1 MLWQFQTHPFPI
13 KSKYLPTKP
22 TNKKNAHI
30 QLNVCQVYKGEIE
43 EKLLTD
49 YSNQLTGRIMHQA
62 KPVCNLFSYKISYQ
76 WYLHDLL

>member
-1 MLWQFQTHPFPI
+1 MLWQLQIHPFPI
-13 KSKYLPTKP
+13 KPKHFPTKP

-49 YSNQLTGRIMHQA
+49 YSNQLTNRIIHEN
-62 KPVCNLFSYKISYQ
+62 KILGKYFSCKISK
-76 WYLHDLL
+76 LIDCNI

>member
-49 YSNQLTGRIMHQA
+49 YSNQLTNRIIHEN
-62 KPVCNLFSYKISYQ
+62 KILGKYFSCKISKLIY
-76 WYLHDLL
+76 WNI

>member
-49 YSNQLTGRIMHQA
+49 YSNQLTNRIIHEN
-62 KPVCNLFSYKISYQ
+62 KILGKYFSCKVSKLIHCNI
-76 WYLHDLL
+76 

>member
-1 MLWQFQTHPFPI
+1 MPWQLQTHPFPI

-49 YSNQLTGRIMHQA
+49 YSNQLTNRIIHEN
-62 KPVCNLFSYKISYQ
+62 KILGKYFSCKVSKLIHCNI
-76 WYLHDLL
+76 

>member
-49 YSNQLTGRIMHQA
+49 YSNQLTKRIMQQDIQPR
-62 KPVCNLFSYKISYQ
+62 KYFSCKVS
-76 WYLHDLL
+76 